1 MTPSGNSLEFSLE
14 IFPNYVYCVCFTT
27 LLLHWMCH
35 FPLQSKHNILIC
47 ECEMAFKKKKSCP
60 KEMPIYILPYHIN
73 IINIIL
79 ITCYL
84 CKIQIK

>member
-47 ECEMAFKKKKSCP
+47 ECEMAFKKKKKLS
-60 KEMPIYILPYHIN
+60 KRNANLYTTLSYKHYKYNIN
-73 IINIIL
+73 NL
-79 ITCYL
+79 L
-84 CKIQIK
+84 LM